1 MRVVL
6 DTNILIGALITKGTP
21 PDRLYQ
27 AWLRGE
33 IELVTSTTQIA
44 EMADVL
50 ARPRLQRFLDAD
62 EAKAIVE
69 NIGTRALILDEPPAV
84 NLSPDPK
91 DPPILAAA
99 IAGKA
104 DLTVSG
110 DPELSSPLA
119 WGRGS
124 KRLKG
129 AKDVLDARRPSRGR
143 VDRNNEHVGFEVI
156 LGDFLTAE

>member
-44 EMADVL
+44 ELADVL
-50 ARPRLQRFLDAD
+50 SRPRLQKFLDAD
-62 EAKAIVE
+62 EVAAIVA
-69 NIGTRALILDEPPAV
+69 NIGARALILEEPPAV

-91 DPPILAAA
+91 DNPILAAA

-104 DLTVSG
+104 DLVVSG
-110 DPELSSPLA
+110 DKKHMLA
-119 WGRGS
+119 LGEVDGIPVRTA
-124 KRLKG
+124 RE
-129 AKDVLDARRPSRGR
+129 AVEHLDN
-143 VDRNNEHVGFEVI
+143 V
-156 LGDFLTAE
+156 